1 MPSAARKKIEWEP
14 KLKMT
19 GIGFTQPKSEIIMAK
34 PGLDVNVSA
43 PRPFN
48 DFLGFYQMMNTPANQ
63 AYFAEFLPT
72 FPAMVDTRSKTFRHL
87 AGNAR
92 GVANG
97 IKYYGIIRDQSHQQ
111 MVGRL
116 SAWPAEED
124 NALEVAYLVRPERSG
139 QGIASATLKHFVNLA
154 ASSGNISAVRASI
167 LPQNEGSQA
176 VVSKSNFYRTDEV
189 YEIGGLPHDVWRID
203 L

>member
-1 MPSAARKKIEWEP
+1 
-14 KLKMT
+14 MT
-19 GIGFTQPKSEIIMAK
+19 GIGFTQPRSEIITAK

-43 PRPFN
+43 PRPFR
-48 DFLGFYQMMNTPANQ
+48 DSLGFYQMMNSPANQ

-97 IKYYGIIRDQSHQQ
+97 MKYYGIIRDQRHQQ

-116 SAWPAEED
+116 SAWPAKEEG
-124 NALEVAYLVRPERSG
+124 ALEVAYLVRHERSG
-139 QGIASATLKHFVNLA
+139 QGIASVALRHFVNLA
-154 ASSGNISAVRASI
+154 ASSGNVSAVRASI
-167 LPQNEGSQA
+167 LPHSEGSQA
-176 VVSKSNFYRTDEV
+176 VASKNNFYRTDEV
-189 YEIGGLPHDVWRID
+189 DEIGGLPHDVWRID